1 MTAPAPASLVET
13 VATLVRGSR
22 NLVATDPMRRPFQG
36 GKGNAVTEPFTSGAE
51 LSAAFYAEV
60 VRPLLDRRPHSAALL
75 GWGSDVL
82 GYDTARLAGL
92 YEIGAAG
99 AVS

>member
-13 VATLVRGSR
+13 VATLVRGS
-22 NLVATDPMRRPFQG
+22 
-36 GKGNAVTEPFTSGAE
+36 
-51 LSAAFYAEV
+51 
-60 VRPLLDRRPHSAALL
+60 
-75 GWGSDVL
+75 DVL

-92 YEIGAAG
+92 YEIGATG